1 MPPSLAT
8 DTPFTTL
15 TSAMAQAGEV
25 QGAVHDRSM
34 PVRQSAAAAGVLS
47 SLPCV
52 SHAGLLEELGAVGYA
67 TKAPAGL
74 GQAPHFE
81 WVADCLLW
89 LSQR

>member
-34 PVRQSAAAAGVLS
+34 PVRQSVAAAAGLS
-47 SLPCV
+47 SLPRV
-52 SHAGLLEELGAVGYA
+52 PHAGLRKELAALGHAA
-67 TKAPAGL
+67 KAPVDL

-89 LSQR
+89 LCQR